1 MYLNNDDLYVEIV
14 YSKGLGYLT
23 KNAETMLELLAT
35 KTIKKFR
42 YSDNDLRNDCYQSGL
57 LDMFSN
63 WHNFN
68 DKKSDL
74 PFAYFTEI
82 FKRGAAR
89 GLNEMTKKKGGTSIQ
104 MISLDSSNEGHG
116 LHNI

>member
-23 KNAETMLELLAT
+23 PNAQIMLETLA
-35 KTIKKFR
+35 KRCIKKFR
-42 YSDNDLRNDCYQSGL
+42 YSDNDLRNDCYQSAL
-57 LDMFSN
+57 LDIFQN
-63 WHNFN
+63 WHNYN
-68 DKKSDL
+68 EHKTDL

-89 GLNEMTKKKGGTSIQ
+89 GLNEITKKKGDSKIR
-104 MISLDSSNEGHG
+104 MISLDSSNEGSG